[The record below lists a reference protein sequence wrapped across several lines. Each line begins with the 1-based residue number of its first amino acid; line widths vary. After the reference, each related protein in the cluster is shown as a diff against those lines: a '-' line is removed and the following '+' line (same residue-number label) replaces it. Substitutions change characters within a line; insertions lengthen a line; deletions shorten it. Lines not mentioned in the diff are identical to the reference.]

1 MTVHTGY
8 TVKQE
13 KAPGKHLLSPPLPR
27 LTQNFEQ
34 NGDAKYEVIVVG
46 VCGCKN
52 TFFTNRIMEADS
64 QARLDQLE

>member
-8 TVKQE
+8 TVKRE
-13 KAPGKHLLSPPLPR
+13 KAQGKQLLSPPLPR

-52 TFFTNRIMEADS
+52 TFS
-64 QARLDQLE
+64 QTG